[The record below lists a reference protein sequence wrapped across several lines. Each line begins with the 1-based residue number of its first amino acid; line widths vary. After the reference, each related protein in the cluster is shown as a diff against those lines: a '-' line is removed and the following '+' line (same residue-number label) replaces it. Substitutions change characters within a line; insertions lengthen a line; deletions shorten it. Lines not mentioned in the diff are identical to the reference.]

1 MQRPRGAFTVLL
13 AVGGTLVAQEPPRVV
28 PVYLVPRD
36 YVVPLDRVPYH
47 VSVVDDVRRWY
58 GRATAGRTFVAEPLL
73 VQVSR
78 HTFAELAADSF
89 QAWWPLLQGE
99 FADYGFP
106 WNRRSKIK
114 LLFLTNGAGAWAGAD
129 SENGGIDSIGAAGR
143 TDRGDWGGLAVIGD
157 SSAGGVFAGVC
168 PEDAVPGTGERG
180 RGGGTAWWCSGTTYR
195 GTVAHELGHTFG
207 LPHPD
212 AFRRGFRC
220 ADSTAYSQM
229 QCHWEYARERLF
241 DYEVTHLR
249 SLSFFAFDIAPAF
262 TMLTDLPA
270 VSAIRWRRARLES
283 GDSLTWIDGRGG
295 GSGYPWAVM
304 LSGQG
309 SSVTYGVGRGAT
321 LLALD
326 LGLRRGESG
335 TAEVRF
341 ALDGRPVALHT
352 VTAGPPPR
360 RVTLELQAARRL
372 TVTVTSGDGMVV
384 LGNPRLY
391 AHFGGED
398 HLDHDR

>member
-1 MQRPRGAFTVLL
+1 LTRTFAL
-13 AVGGTLVAQEPPRVV
+13 AIAIPLGLPCVAPAQSPQEPPRVV

-36 YVVPLDRVPYH
+36 YAVPLERIPYH
-47 VSVVDDVRRWY
+47 VQVVDDVWRWY
-58 GRATAGRTFVAEPLL
+58 GRATGGRTFIAEPLI
-73 VQVSR
+73 VQLSR
-78 HTFAELAADSF
+78 HTFTELAADSF
-89 QAWWPLLQGE
+89 QAWWPLLQRE
-99 FADYGFP
+99 FADYGLP

-114 LLFLTNGAGAWAGAD
+114 LVFLTNGAGAWAGAD

-143 TDRGDWGGLAVIGD
+143 SDDGDWGGLAVIGD

-195 GTVAHELGHTFG
+195 GTLAHELGHTFG

-212 AFRRGFRC
+212 AFRPGFRC

-241 DYEVTHLR
+241 DYEIAHLR
-249 SLSFFAFDIAPAF
+249 SLSFFASDTVPAF
-262 TMLTDLPA
+262 TLLTDVPA

-283 GDSLTWIDGRGG
+283 GDRLTWMDGRGG
-295 GSGYPWAVM
+295 GTGYPWAV
-304 LSGQG
+304 LLEGQG
-309 SSVTYGVGRGAT
+309 AAVTYAVPAGAT

-326 LGLRRGESG
+326 LGVRRGGSG
-335 TAEVRF
+335 TAAVRL

-352 VTAGPPPR
+352 VVAGAPAQ
-360 RVTLELQAARRL
+360 RVTLDVRRARRFA
-372 TVTVTSGDGMVV
+372 VEVASGDVPVV
-384 LGNPRLY
+384 LGNPRVYL
-391 AHFGGED
+391 
-398 HLDHDR
+398 R